1 MEGGFESNLAG
12 RTAADMVAA
21 RAFLKRAAGA
31 WFLLMSGV
39 EFVTVVVEIDA
50 HHYESIQERI
60 GSEEQP

>member
-12 RTAADMVAA
+12 RTAADMVDA

-31 WFLLMSGV
+31 WFLRV